1 MTAQSFNWVFT
12 WNNPDYN
19 AEQPNVWPDVQYAV
33 WQHEKGESGTPH
45 YQGYIQ
51 LTKRYRLSTL
61 IENMPSGIHWAVRRG
76 SHKQA
81 RDYAMK
87 ADSRYCTDDADHVC
101 AEGCGPWE
109 YGTPSKQGE
118 RTDMAEIAEFV
129 KTHTLAETAE
139 EYPSQYIRYGKGI
152 AGYKNRVA
160 KPRTEATELIIYW
173 GPPHTGKTYY
183 VEHLYP
189 NHYKLKKARD
199 ANEPWWNGYDGQET
213 VIADEFNPPWLSV
226 TTLCTLIDSCSTA
239 VEPKGEGKV
248 EFTSKRLVIIS
259 NRDPFTWYDPKY
271 MDPELGLLRR
281 LEDCTMHHV
290 QVPFPG
296 VPQRKPPALR
306 NKPYAPPVVY
316 QPIIRSEIVDGILA
330 EREVQRE
337 EEQYYASTTTIV
349 NESRYDLK
357 ERIRRAH
364 EAMEEDNYE

>member
-1 MTAQSFNWVFT
+1 MTDQSFNWVFT

-19 AEQPNVWPDVQYAV
+19 AEPPNIWPDVQYAV

-45 YQGYIQ
+45 YQGYVQ

-61 IENMPSGIHWAVRRG
+61 LENMPAGIHWAKRRG

-87 ADSRYCTDDADHVC
+87 ADTRTD
-101 AEGCGPWE
+101 GPWE

-152 AGYKNRVA
+152 AGYKSRVA
-160 KPRTEATELIIYW
+160 KPRTEPTELIIYW
-173 GPPHTGKTYY
+173 GPPHTGKTYH

-226 TTLCTLIDSCSTA
+226 TTLCTLIDSCSTS

-248 EFTSKRLVIIS
+248 EFTSKRLVLIS
-259 NRDPFTWYDPKY
+259 NRDPFTWYKPEY
-271 MDPELGLLRR
+271 MVPELGLLRR

-296 VPQRKPPALR
+296 VPQRKPPAQR
-306 NKPYAPPVVY
+306 NKPYVPPDY
-316 QPIIRSEIVDGILA
+316 SLIDA
-330 EREVQRE
+330 YMQRLQAQLE
-337 EEQYYASTTTIV
+337 STTTVVTEQPAKKRRTNDDDDDNDI
-349 NESRYDLK
+349 DDK
-357 ERIRRAH
+357 E
-364 EAMEEDNYE
+364 